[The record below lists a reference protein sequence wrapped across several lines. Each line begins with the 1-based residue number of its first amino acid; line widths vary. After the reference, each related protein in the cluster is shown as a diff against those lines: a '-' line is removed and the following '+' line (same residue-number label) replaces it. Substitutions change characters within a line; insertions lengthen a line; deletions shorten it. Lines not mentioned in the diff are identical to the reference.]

1 MVTTNSFQSPA
12 LRLVVLV
19 EQFKELS
26 PFNQSLVPLMNLGG
40 FMQIHP
46 TWHDSGLEALL

>member
-1 MVTTNSFQSPA
+1 MA
-12 LRLVVLV
+12 LV

-26 PFNQSLVPLMNLGG
+26 PFNQILVPLMHSRG